1 MFIYLFHAPA
11 GSMRIAFFRSPS
23 GGADYARLAVAV
35 IIIGA
40 ALRFFLAAIS
50 HPAGDSC
57 WHLSVARFIA
67 GNGRIPFTEP
77 FGDGREV
84 FWAPPIFHVVAAA
97 VYRFFGLFSASAAE
111 IAVKLVSPLFGS
123 LPLPIVVLTARKLLG
138 SGRLAFYA
146 VFFVAFLPIHVY
158 ASAISFVDAFVAFF
172 VAAAIYL
179 ALCGRVLSGAAMA
192 GLAVSSKQNALFV
205 LPVFFLALFSRYGGG
220 FTFVKKSFI
229 AAVAIAIT
237 GLPWLIRNLVLLG
250 NPFWPFLYKLIGG
263 KIVPTV
269 METQFS
275 AAFSFVKLPFVQLL
289 LPLWLLATAVFA
301 LPLIF
306 GLLCRGR
313 HRLLLL
319 AWILVSL
326 APLPLY
332 VMSFNSVYA
341 RFFLTAIPAAAILW
355 AVGLDAVL
363 ARIGRLVRPL
373 ARL

>member
-111 IAVKLVSPLFGS
+111 FAVKLVSPLFGS
-123 LPLPIVVLTARKLLG
+123 LTLPIVFLTARKLLG

-146 VFFVAFLPIHVY
+146 VFFVAFLPIPVY

-275 AAFSFVKLPFVQLL
+275 AGFLLNPAHILQFYLEFFGVPLGNLAALSFVKLQ
-289 LPLWLLATAVFA
+289 
-301 LPLIF
+301 
-306 GLLCRGR
+306 
-313 HRLLLL
+313 
-319 AWILVSL
+319 
-326 APLPLY
+326 
-332 VMSFNSVYA
+332 
-341 RFFLTAIPAAAILW
+341 
-355 AVGLDAVL
+355 D
-363 ARIGRLVRPL
+363 
-373 ARL
+373 